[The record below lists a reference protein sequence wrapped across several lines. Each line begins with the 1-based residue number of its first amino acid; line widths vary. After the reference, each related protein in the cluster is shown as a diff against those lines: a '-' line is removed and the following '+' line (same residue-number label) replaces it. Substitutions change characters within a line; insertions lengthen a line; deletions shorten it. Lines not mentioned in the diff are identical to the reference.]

1 MKQILNEPPILSVAK
16 PSQATLSWLLY
27 SIIIKCLVY
36 LVVNLIICSTFPA
49 KVAITFI
56 FFIKFSML
64 DFSSKFSLLK
74 NFLQINF
81 KVKLQLQLYA
91 TLYAFKQNFG
101 NAIEDITDQFRLS
114 HKLPKARCQNI
125 KALMPML
132 RRAINDREILKR
144 YYHHHRPILCGW
156 QQ

>member
-1 MKQILNEPPILSVAK
+1 MFDVHQGKGDLMKQILNEPPILSVAK
-16 PSQATLSWLLY
+16 PSQATLGWLLY

-74 NFLQINF
+74 NFLQLNF
-81 KVKLQLQLYA
+81 KVKL
-91 TLYAFKQNFG
+91 
-101 NAIEDITDQFRLS
+101 
-114 HKLPKARCQNI
+114 
-125 KALMPML
+125 
-132 RRAINDREILKR
+132 
-144 YYHHHRPILCGW
+144 
-156 QQ
+156 

>member
-1 MKQILNEPPILSVAK
+1 MFDVHQGKGDLMKQILNEPPILSVAK

-74 NFLQINF
+74 NFLQLNF
-81 KVKLQLQLYA
+81 KVKL
-91 TLYAFKQNFG
+91 
-101 NAIEDITDQFRLS
+101 
-114 HKLPKARCQNI
+114 
-125 KALMPML
+125 
-132 RRAINDREILKR
+132 
-144 YYHHHRPILCGW
+144 
-156 QQ
+156 